1 MRAGCRVDK
10 PNAVIKQ
17 ASALVHHASRL
28 QRRRWRALVWLFGT
42 PDEARQQA
50 QRLWE
55 ARVWKAPLWVGAEH
69 ETPVAPCLPASKART
84 RLGAEHQLIVL
95 DASGRQGLDPDA
107 LGALAGTVSA
117 GGLLV
122 IITPDNWGEQPDP
135 DYARF
140 ADYPW
145 RWDSLSAH
153 YLKRLAFQL
162 MGESTIV
169 RWEVGGSLMLPRL
182 EVRESHAAPFDDV
195 DCLTADQARV
205 VNALVKLKRRRPLV
219 ITADRGRGKS
229 AALGIACARLLQKS
243 VTQLVV
249 TAPRLSSV
257 ESLFARVIA
266 LCPDGQRLSPARFE
280 LPSGSSL
287 CFLAPD
293 ALNEQVH
300 QARLGGSGS
309 YLLVDE
315 AAAIPAAMLAQWLA
329 VFPRIAFATTVHG
342 YEGSGRGFALRFRE
356 VLNRTAPQ
364 WRELQLDAPV
374 RWSLGDPLE
383 ATVQTLLLLNAPLP
397 EAHARTFCQ
406 TSSIALTQAQL
417 AKQPELLAKLFGLL
431 VQSHYRTTPSDLR
444 QLLDGPGT
452 AIRTIIASEE
462 PQAVLVTR
470 EEGGF
475 NTALAEQVARGER
488 RPQGH
493 LLAQSLAAH
502 SGSREA
508 LTSRWRRVARI
519 ATHPERRREGVGR
532 RLLEE
537 DITNASQQGVA
548 LYGATFGAE
557 ASLLRFWLA
566 LGFAPVRLG
575 ITREAATGEYAI
587 MVARALTSEGQA
599 VLASLR
605 DSFAASL
612 ITLLAFELATLPAPI
627 VALLLP
633 FLPRLPLSTTEN
645 QAVEDVA
652 YAHRD
657 PALARTAL
665 QALAKEASHWSLE
678 QEAQIAHQQLIAWA
692 FQNQPLAKAHGES
705 VRLIRRATQQIIEQR
720 TLFPSS
726 PGG

>member
-1 MRAGCRVDK
+1 LRA
-10 PNAVIKQ
+10 
-17 ASALVHHASRL
+17 
-28 QRRRWRALVWLFGT
+28 T
-42 PDEARQQA
+42 
-50 QRLWE
+50 
-55 ARVWKAPLWVGAEH
+55 
-69 ETPVAPCLPASKART
+69 
-84 RLGAEHQLIVL
+84 
-95 DASGRQGLDPDA
+95 
-107 LGALAGTVSA
+107 
-117 GGLLV
+117 
-122 IITPDNWGEQPDP
+122 
-135 DYARF
+135 
-140 ADYPW
+140 
-145 RWDSLSAH
+145 
-153 YLKRLAFQL
+153 
-162 MGESTIV
+162 
-169 RWEVGGSLMLPRL
+169 
-182 EVRESHAAPFDDV
+182 PFDDA
-195 DCLTADQARV
+195 DCLTADQART

-249 TAPRLSSV
+249 TAPRLSAV
-257 ESLFARVIA
+257 ESLFARVVA
-266 LCPDGQRLSPARFE
+266 LCPQGQRLSPARFE
-280 LPSGSSL
+280 LSNGSSL

-293 ALNEQVH
+293 ALNEQVD

-315 AAAIPAAMLAQWLA
+315 AAAIPAAMLAHWLA
-329 VFPRIAFATTVHG
+329 AFPRIAFATTVHG

-364 WRELQLDAPV
+364 WRELPLDTPV
-374 RWSLGDPLE
+374 RWSVGDPLE
-383 ATVQTLLLLNAPLP
+383 ATIQTLLLLNAPLP
-397 EAHARTFCQ
+397 EAHASTHCP
-406 TSSIALTQAQL
+406 TASMLLTQAQL
-417 AKQPELLAKLFGLL
+417 AKQRELLAKLFGLL

-452 AIRTIIASEE
+452 AIRTIIAAQE

-475 NTALAEQVARGER
+475 NAALAEQVARGER

-519 ATHPERRREGVGR
+519 ATHPERRREGLGR

-537 DITNASQQGVA
+537 DIANARQQGVA

-566 LGFAPVRLG
+566 LGFTPVRLG
-575 ITREAATGEYAI
+575 ITRETATGEYAI

-605 DSFAASL
+605 DTFAASL

-633 FLPRLPLSTTEN
+633 SLPRLPLSNAEI
-645 QAVEDVA
+645 QAVDDVA

-657 PALARTAL
+657 PALARASL
-665 QALAKEASHWSLE
+665 QALAREASHWSLA
-678 QEAQIAHQQLIAWA
+678 QEAQIAHQQLITWA

>member
-1 MRAGCRVDK
+1 MRAGCRVDT
-10 PNAVIKQ
+10 PNTAIKQ
-17 ASALVHHASRL
+17 VSALVHHAIRL
-28 QRRRWRALVWLFGT
+28 QRRRWRALVWLYGP
-42 PDEARQQA
+42 PDKARQQA

-55 ARVWKAPLWVGAEH
+55 AQTWQAPLWVGAEH
-69 ETPVAPCLPASKART
+69 ETPVAACLPAGKART

-95 DASGRQGLDPDA
+95 DASGSQGLDPDA

-145 RWDSLSAH
+145 QWDSLSAH

-162 MGESTIV
+162 TGESTIV
-169 RWEVGGSLMLPRL
+169 RWKVNGSLSLPRL
-182 EVRESHAAPFDDV
+182 SLRDLRATPFDDA
-195 DCLTADQARV
+195 DCLTADQART

-249 TAPRLSSV
+249 TAPRLSAV
-257 ESLFARVIA
+257 ESLFARVVA
-266 LCPDGQRLSPARFE
+266 LCPQGQRLSPARFE
-280 LPSGSSL
+280 LPNGSSL

-293 ALNEQVH
+293 ALNEQVD

-315 AAAIPAAMLAQWLA
+315 AAAIPAAMLAHWLA
-329 VFPRIAFATTVHG
+329 AFPRIAFATTVHG

-364 WRELQLDAPV
+364 WRELPLDTPV
-374 RWSLGDPLE
+374 RWSVGDPLE
-383 ATVQTLLLLNAPLP
+383 ATIQTLLLLNAPLP
-397 EAHARTFCQ
+397 EAHASTHCP
-406 TSSIALTQAQL
+406 TASMLLTQAQL
-417 AKQPELLAKLFGLL
+417 AKQRELLAKLFGLL

-452 AIRTIIASEE
+452 AIRTIIAAQD

-475 NTALAEQVARGER
+475 NAALAEQVARGER

-519 ATHPERRREGVGR
+519 ATHPERRREGLGR

-537 DITNASQQGVA
+537 DIANAHQQGVA

-566 LGFAPVRLG
+566 LGFTPVRLG
-575 ITREAATGEYAI
+575 ITRETATGEYAI

-605 DSFAASL
+605 DTFAASL

-633 FLPRLPLSTTEN
+633 SLPRLPLSNAEI
-645 QAVEDVA
+645 QAVGDVA

-657 PALARTAL
+657 PALARASL
-665 QALAKEASHWSLE
+665 QALAREASHWSLA
-678 QEAQIAHQQLIAWA
+678 QEAQIAHQQLITWA